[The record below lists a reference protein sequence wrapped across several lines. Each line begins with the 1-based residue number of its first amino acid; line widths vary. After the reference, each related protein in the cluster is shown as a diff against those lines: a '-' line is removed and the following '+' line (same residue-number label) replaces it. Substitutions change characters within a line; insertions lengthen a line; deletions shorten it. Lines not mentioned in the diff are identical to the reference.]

1 MAEENDHLI
10 DAAVSLDGKLRPRKL
25 PRSMTD
31 AKVGQDLPDNAME
44 PTGKRKT
51 NQGRFVRQCKPR

>member
-10 DAAVSLDGKLRPRKL
+10 DAAVSLDGKLRPKKL
-25 PRSMTD
+25 PRSMMD
-31 AKVGQDLPDNAME
+31 AKVDQDLPDNAME

-51 NQGRFVRQCKPR
+51 NQGRFGRSRNPR